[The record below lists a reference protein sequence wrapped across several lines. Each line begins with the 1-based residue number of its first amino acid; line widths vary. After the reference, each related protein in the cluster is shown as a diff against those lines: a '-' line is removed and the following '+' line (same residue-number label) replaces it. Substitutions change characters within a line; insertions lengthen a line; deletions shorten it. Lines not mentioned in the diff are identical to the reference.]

1 MDVWIDMNGG
11 ECIEIHG
18 WMEVD
23 ARIDG
28 WMDRWLVGWLKGWM
42 NGGMDGWM
50 DGYENMEID
59 GRMDG
64 LHKKKADKNLCFV
77 KMITS
82 EKMLHLHCS
91 CFIPAR
97 YLKPVKANE

>member
-50 DGYENMEID
+50 DYI
-59 GRMDG
+59 R
-64 LHKKKADKNLCFV
+64 KKPIKNLCFV
-77 KMITS
+77 EMITS